1 MPDRIAVLVMAYGG
15 PQELGDVE
23 PYLLDVRGH
32 RETPEHVVEEVRERY
47 KRIGGRSPILEQTQ
61 AQAEALQNELR
72 GRDGEFET
80 FVGMRHWHPF
90 IGETVETIAEHGF
103 ERIAGLVM
111 APHYSRMSVEVYY
124 DRLQQA
130 IDDLGAQIQVAGI
143 RSWKDDPGYLKTLED
158 HIREGLSRFSPEAR
172 AEVQLVYTA
181 HSLPE
186 KILDWND
193 PYPDELKTTFDALR
207 ARFPEHGNHF
217 AYQSAAMTPD
227 PWLGPDAGDL
237 MVELIEKG
245 QGENF
250 LVVPMGFVC
259 EHVEVLYD
267 IDIEFKEMV
276 EAAGG
281 RLERI
286 EMPNDDARMMKSL
299 ADRVVETAAEVGWA

>member
-15 PQELGDVE
+15 PDQLEDVE

-32 RETPEHVVEEVRERY
+32 RETPEHVVEEVRQRY
-47 KRIGGRSPILEQTQ
+47 RRIGGRSPILEQTQ
-61 AQAEALQNELR
+61 AQATALQQALHDQ
-72 GRDGEFET
+72 GAGYKT

-90 IGETVETIAEHGF
+90 IAETVETLVGQDHD
-103 ERIAGLVM
+103 RIIGLVM

-130 IDDLGAQIQVAGI
+130 ISDLEAQVEVAGI
-143 RSWKDDPGYLKTLED
+143 RSWKDDPGYLNTLED
-158 HIREGLSRFSPEAR
+158 RIHDGLSRFPEDDR
-172 AEVQLVYTA
+172 SDVHLVYTA

-186 KILDWND
+186 KILDWDD
-193 PYPDELKTTFDALR
+193 PYPDELGTTFDELR
-207 ARFPEHGNHF
+207 SRFPNHGNHF

-227 PWLGPDAGDL
+227 PWLGPDAGELMQDL
-237 MVELIEKG
+237 IGRG
-245 QGENF
+245 QAESF

-267 IDIEFKEMV
+267 VDIEFREMV
-276 EAAGG
+276 ESAGG

-286 EMPNDDARMMKSL
+286 EMPNDDRRMMDSL
-299 ADRVVETAAEVGWA
+299 AEQVIETAREVGWR